1 VRVLAPQ
8 GWQELVAETL
18 AFGPCTSVAFGRPS
32 LASDPAP
39 EGQEYVRTFF
49 SSHEDSPELRA
60 SITRAL
66 AELAT
71 RAEAPELIGLA
82 PQFRALPPEDYAN
95 SWKKSWKP
103 FRVGRLS
110 VTAPWTPPKTT
121 RNAPATPIE
130 ARQDARAALDVHMLL
145 EPGGAFGSGRHA
157 TTRACLRAIQERV
170 RPGQRVLD
178 AGTGSG
184 ILAVT
189 AVLFGASEALGFDFD
204 PNAEPYANELA
215 RANGVADRAH
225 FVTAGFECLARE
237 TRPFDAVFAN
247 IYSDVIAEHV
257 GTLRDALVPGGW
269 FVFSGCPVHHAL
281 EIKLA
286 IESSGLTLDEIRV
299 RGRWHTFLGRR

>member
-1 VRVLAPQ
+1 MRVLAPM
-8 GWQELVAETL
+8 GWQELVGEAL

-66 AELAT
+66 AELAE
-71 RAEAPELIGLA
+71 RAEAPELVGLA
-82 PQFRALPPEDYAN
+82 PQFRALPPEDFAN

-110 VTAPWTPPKTT
+110 VTAPWTPRDKPLS
-121 RNAPATPIE
+121 
-130 ARQDARAALDVHMLL
+130 ARAMQRAAHDIHMLL

-215 RANGVADRAH
+215 RANGVADRAR

-257 GTLRDALVPGGW
+257 GTLRNALVPGGW

-281 EIKLA
+281 ETKSV
-286 IESSGLTLDEIRV
+286 IESSGLALDEIRV

>member
-1 VRVLAPQ
+1 M

-32 LASDPAP
+32 LASEPAP

-66 AELAT
+66 CELAE
-71 RAEAPELIGLA
+71 RAEAPELAGLA

-110 VTAPWTPPKTT
+110 VTAPWTP
-121 RNAPATPIE
+121 REAAGDELATPS
-130 ARQDARAALDVHMLL
+130 AAKRAMRAAQDVPMLL

-204 PNAEPYANELA
+204 PNAEPYANQLA
-215 RANGVADRAH
+215 RANGVADHAR

-269 FVFSGCPVHHAL
+269 FVFSGCPVQHAI
-281 EIKLA
+281 ETKSA
-286 IESSGLTLDEIRV
+286 IESSGLLLDEMRV